1 MKDLLLDIRYA
12 LRVLWKS
19 PAFTLVATL
28 TLIVGIGANVLVFGV
43 VNAVLL
49 RPLDVSEPQNLYEV
63 RLKPWTAWKL
73 LTTSYPAF
81 EDYQQRNTTFSG
93 LAGYDGYSGGRLRW
107 GDTVKNVSGY
117 SATGNYFDVLGVQ
130 PAVGRFF
137 HETDVHGPNSAPYM
151 VLSDGLWRS
160 AFNADPGVVGTTV
173 RLGKDPFTVLGVAPP
188 RFHGTE
194 RFVWPDYW
202 IPVVN
207 HFNPEYLRDRTGHP
221 LTVLGRL
228 KPGVTP
234 EQAAANL
241 SAIAAQLAKE
251 YPKTD
256 TGVPLRLIRPGLYA
270 DEGDLIRGFLFSV
283 TALALLVL
291 LAACANL
298 ASLFAARAADRSREL
313 ALRVALGASRWRL
326 VRQLFTE
333 AMVLSVLGGAAGMVV
348 AGLLLGALGRW
359 GLPGYGMHSA
369 YSNLAVAVDGRV
381 CLMALTLTPVSG
393 LLFGM
398 IPARQVWRSSPLQ
411 AMKSGPVDATPRCR
425 LGLRDLL
432 LGAQIVICTLLV
444 IASLVAVQGM
454 VRLLHAPLGF
464 EPEGATVAEMD
475 LSEVEGDVPLEKTKA
490 MIDALRSI
498 PGVTAAGTLNRLPF
512 TGGIRGIPV
521 FPPGTTELSLNNSV
535 LMPYRFT
542 ISPGYFEAS
551 RTRLLRGRDVSW
563 NDTAKTPYVAIVN
576 ETFFRKMWGDTPGIG
591 QRFIFLDHLREVV
604 GVAEDGKYHNMQE
617 SPQSVVYLPL
627 SQSEQSFGTFVVRSS
642 REQSEM
648 AAALERTLS
657 GLEPNAIITVQ
668 SWPDAMANAR
678 FPAEAAAV
686 ALGVMGLLA
695 SMVAVTGIFGMAAYN
710 VSRRM
715 RELGIRVALG
725 ARTKHVMSVAVG
737 RPIVLLGAGSL
748 VGLLL
753 GVLASRLLEH
763 IVYQANPRDPVVIA
777 GAVLTMALLGIAA
790 SAIPALRAL
799 AVDPSKLMREE

>member
-1 MKDLLLDIRYA
+1 MRDLLLDIRYA
-12 LRVLWKS
+12 LRGLRKS

-28 TLIVGIGANVLVFGV
+28 TLMLGIGANVLVFGV

-49 RPLDVSEPQNLYEV
+49 RPLDVSEPQNLYQL
-63 RLKPWTAWKL
+63 RLKPWTRWKL

-81 EDYQQRNTTFSG
+81 EDYRQRNTTFSG
-93 LAGYDGYSGGRLRW
+93 LAGYDGFSGGRLRW
-107 GDTVKNVSGY
+107 GDTVKSVSGY
-117 SATGNYFDVLGVQ
+117 SATGNYFDLLGVQ

-137 HETDVHGPNSAPYM
+137 HEADVHGPNSAPYM
-151 VLSDGLWRS
+151 VLSDRLWRS
-160 AFNADPGVVGTTV
+160 AFNADPGVVGTKV

-194 RFVWPDYW
+194 RFEWPDYW

-207 HFNPEYLRDRTGHP
+207 HFDAEYLRDRTGHP

-228 KPGVTP
+228 KPGVTL
-234 EQAAANL
+234 EQAAENL
-241 SAIAAQLAKE
+241 SAIAAQLAKD
-251 YPKTD
+251 YPTTE
-256 TGVPLRLIRPGLYA
+256 TGVPLRLIRPGLHA
-270 DEGDLIRGFLFSV
+270 DEGDLTRGFLYSV
-283 TALALLVL
+283 SALALLVL

-333 AMVLSVLGGAAGMVV
+333 AMVLSMLGGAAGI
-348 AGLLLGALGRW
+348 ATAALLLGVLNRW
-359 GLPGYGMHSA
+359 GLPGYGD
-369 YSNLAVAVDGRV
+369 LAAEVDLSVYLVA
-381 CLMALTLTPVSG
+381 LILTLGSG

-398 IPARQVWRSSPLQ
+398 IPARNVWQSSPLQ
-411 AMKSGPVDATPRCR
+411 AMKSGPVDATPRRR
-425 LGLRDLL
+425 LALRDLL

-454 VRLLHAPLGF
+454 VRLLHMPLGF
-464 EPEGATVAEMD
+464 QPEGAMVADMD

-490 MIDALRSI
+490 MIDAVRTM

-521 FPPGTTELSLNNSV
+521 FPPGTTEFTLNNSV

-542 ISPGYFEAS
+542 ISPGYFEAA

-563 NDTAKTPYVAIVN
+563 RDTTNTPYVAIVN
-576 ETFFRKMWGDTPGIG
+576 ETFSRKMWGDTSAIG

-604 GVAEDGKYHNMQE
+604 GVTEDGKYHHMQE
-617 SPQSVVYLPL
+617 SPEPVVYLPL
-627 SQSEQSFGTFVVRSS
+627 SQSDQSFGTFVVRSS
-642 REQSEM
+642 RAQSEM
-648 AAALERTLS
+648 AAAFERTLS

-668 SWPDAMANAR
+668 SWPDAIAYAR
-678 FPAEAAAV
+678 FPARAAAV

-695 SMVAVTGIFGMAAYN
+695 AMVAVTGIFGMAAYN

-715 RELGIRVALG
+715 KELGIRVALG

-737 RPIVLLGAGSL
+737 RPIVLLGVGSF

-753 GVLASRLLEH
+753 GILASRLLEQ

-799 AVDPSKLMREE
+799 AVDPSKLLREE